1 MNLNITILI
10 LEKDS
15 FPKCSYYFVFVPS
28 LINTLI
34 YIIKYITYQEK
45 KKKNKKKSYKN
56 K

>member
-28 LINTLI
+28 LKHSYI
-34 YIIKYITYQEK
+34 YYKIYYISK
-45 KKKNKKKSYKN
+45 KKKKQKKIIQK
-56 K
+56 

>member
-28 LINTLI
+28 L
-34 YIIKYITYQEK
+34 KKK
-45 KKKNKKKSYKN
+45 KKKNHTKIN
-56 K
+56 KEF